1 MIALLLAVSIFMQR
15 PGALQPGSGIVTG
28 TIKVEGGASAAGV
41 RVGAVDVDDPTA
53 SSFLSVTE
61 TDAAGNY
68 RLTNVP
74 AGRYYIVAGRLNSL
88 RYYPDGASP
97 AQANEI
103 QVEAARV
110 RTGVNFTVA
119 AGSARPVPPTPR
131 AAGTINSFSPAEF
144 TAYRAILAEPNA
156 DRKARLLLDFQKQFP
171 KSIAL
176 PQVYVSLMNI
186 YMTRGDARTAMEYG
200 ERVLRSNP
208 DDVTALL
215 QVSRNYTILQT
226 NTKKAVEYA
235 ERASVVAARMK
246 TQPPQNGMDAANW
259 RKYVTSLDASAQANL
274 TWVKKSAAWQQQQFL
289 SLIAPR
295 RAQ

>member
-28 TIKVEGGASAAGV
+28 TIKVEGGASAAGI

-88 RYYPDGASP
+88 RYYPTGDNP
-97 AQANEI
+97 AQATEI
-103 QVEAARV
+103 QVEPARV
-110 RTGVNFTVA
+110 RSGVSFTVA
-119 AGSARPVPPTPR
+119 AGNARPPQPTPR
-131 AAGTINSFSPAEF
+131 VGAALNSFSPAEF
-144 TAYRAILAEPNA
+144 TAYRAILTESNA
-156 DRKARLLLDFQKQFP
+156 DRKTKLLLDFQKQFP
-171 KSIAL
+171 KSIVL

-186 YMTRGDARTAMEYG
+186 YMTKGDSRTAMDYG
-200 ERVLRSNP
+200 ERVLRNNP

-226 NTKKAVEYA
+226 NPKKAVEYA
-235 ERASVVAARMK
+235 ERASVMAARMK
-246 TQPPQNGMDAANW
+246 TQPPQNGLDAVSW
-259 RKYVTSLDASAQANL
+259 RKYVTSLEASAQSNL
-274 TWVKKSAAWQQQQFL
+274 TWVKKSAAWQQQQFQA
-289 SLIAPR
+289 LIAPR
-295 RAQ
+295 RPQ